1 MRQIGG
7 AGNTELQQLCSA
19 YELAF
24 ARLREECRRHASAKT
39 AEEREAAGVKVV
51 EAHGIYRECRDRLAD
66 YLIDHRRAEMQEL
79 AYRLW
84 EDAGRPFG
92 DPDGHWYRAEGMLRS
107 GGARES
113 RR

>member
-24 ARLREECRRHASAKT
+24 ARLREECRRRAGAKT

-84 EDAGRPFG
+84 EAAGRPFG
-92 DPDGHWYRAEGMLRS
+92 DPDGHWYRAESMLRG